1 MAICTVPEARTH
13 VISAVHPLT
22 PRKQSLASAFG
33 CVLAADLVAP
43 ISLPGWDNS
52 AVDGYA
58 LRAADVSSAGEN
70 NFIHLRVVGNVP
82 AGRSP
87 SARVEP
93 QSCARIFTGASIPDG
108 ADAVVMQEQTRL
120 HTEGYVAVLEPV
132 DSGENIR
139 LAGED
144 VSAGTVALRAGT
156 LLGPAQIGLAAALGV
171 TELTVHPCPR
181 VGVLVTGAELV
192 EPGRELQAGQI
203 YDANS
208 FVLTG
213 FLREAGCEPVE
224 LGIADDTK
232 EDLHEK
238 IDYALTECD
247 ALITVGGVSV
257 GEYDLVK
264 DVLTE
269 LGCEQQFWKVAMR
282 PGKPFVFATRAGK
295 VVFGLPGN
303 PVSAAVTFLILVR
316 PALLKLR
323 GLSLLD
329 LPTVEAE
336 AAEDFVNRGD
346 RLHFMRAKLFQEHQR
361 WLARPLP
368 RQGSHVI
375 SSIAHADCLIEVPEA
390 STIPRGARVRAL
402 VIS

>member
-1 MAICTVPEARTH
+1 MAICTVPEARTQ
-13 VISAVHPLT
+13 VLSAVHPLA
-22 PRKQSLASAFG
+22 PRKESLARAFG
-33 CVLAADLVAP
+33 CVLVADLVAP

-58 LRAADVSSAGEN
+58 LRAGDVSSAGEN
-70 NFIHLRVVGNVP
+70 NFIHLRVVSKVP
-82 AGRSP
+82 AGKSS

-93 QSCARIFTGASIPDG
+93 QSCARIFTGAPIPDG

-132 DSGENIR
+132 DLGENIR
-139 LAGED
+139 RAGED
-144 VSAGTVALRAGT
+144 VSAGTVALHAGT
-156 LLGPAQIGLAAALGV
+156 QLGPAQIGLAAALGV
-171 TELTVHPCPR
+171 TELTVHPRPR

-213 FLREAGCEPVE
+213 YLREAGCEPVE

-282 PGKPFVFATRAGK
+282 PGKPFVFATRGEK

-303 PVSAAVTFLILVR
+303 PVSATVTFLILVR

-346 RLHFMRAKLFQEHQR
+346 RSHFMRAKLFQEQRR
-361 WLARPLP
+361 WLAKPLP
-368 RQGSHVI
+368 CQGSHVI
-375 SSIAHADCLIEVPEA
+375 SSIAHADCLVEVPEA